1 MVTPKCLLSPPS
13 LGRQAPHGGRRPGK
27 HFLGLRFFSKL
38 RTRNGRADLIWPRR
52 SAVSLPA
59 RNVYLEPAESTF
71 PDGGNPA
78 CIQALGTAM
87 AFAIK
92 VSAKLLTCPDSKL
105 SPIIN
110 AAQNL
115 ATGRWTIIIMPKIS
129 PSPSENKRDSSHLLP
144 ASPRGSPSAATY
156 ARSAA
161 PRLTSIDPARSQ

>member
-1 MVTPKCLLSPPS
+1 MPPVTPF
-13 LGRQAPHGGRRPGK
+13 PGASGTAWGK
-27 HFLGLRFFSKL
+27 ETWEAFSWVEVFSKL
-38 RTRNGRADLIWPRR
+38 RTRNGRADLIWTRR

-71 PDGGNPA
+71 QDGGNPA
-78 CIQALGTAM
+78 CIQALGIAM

-129 PSPSENKRDSSHLLP
+129 PSPSKNKRDSSHFLP